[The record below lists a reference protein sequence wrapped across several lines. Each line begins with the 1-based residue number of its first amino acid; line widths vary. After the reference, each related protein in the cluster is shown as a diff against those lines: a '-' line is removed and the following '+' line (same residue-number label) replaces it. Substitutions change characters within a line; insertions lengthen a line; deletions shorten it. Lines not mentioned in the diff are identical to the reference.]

1 MRMMRPGR
9 RPALQWMKWGVRC
22 GWGPWQPVGVTGIGP
37 SAVASR
43 AGILRWI
50 LGGWLLAWP
59 VIAVA
64 QQTRDAANPQGKWEV
79 LAKCRLTTDTV
90 TDGDS
95 FHVTHQGRSYIFRLY
110 FVDAPEADATL
121 TERAK
126 DQAAYFGVAAKDI
139 PKGGQMAAKFAQEKL
154 AGREFTVVTRYQ
166 NALGRSSLAR
176 FYGVV
181 LVDGKNLAEEMVAN
195 GQARIYG
202 LRANWPDG
210 DRSATFINKL
220 KNLELAAREKRLG
233 MWNAK
238 DFPRASSPGPAA
250 VPKGKIV
257 KGSGEVVDLNEA
269 TFEDLQRLPRIGP
282 KLAELIIA
290 GRPYHKV
297 EDVLRVSGIGPET
310 LKGLQTLVKVEGVEG
325 EK

>member
-1 MRMMRPGR
+1 M
-9 RPALQWMKWGVRC
+9 
-22 GWGPWQPVGVTGIGP
+22 PWQLAGVTGTGLCG
-37 SAVASR
+37 VARR

-50 LGGWLLAWP
+50 LGGWLLALP
-59 VIAVA
+59 MLGVA
-64 QQTRDAANPQGKWEV
+64 QQTRDTANPQGKWEV
-79 LAKCRLTTDTV
+79 LEKCRLTTNAV

-139 PKGGQMAAKFAQEKL
+139 PQGGQMAAKFAQEKL
-154 AGREFTVVTRYQ
+154 AGRDFTVVTRYQ

-176 FYGVV
+176 FYCVV
-181 LVDGKNLAEEMVAN
+181 LVGGKNLAEEMVAS

-210 DRSATFINKL
+210 ERSATFINKL
-220 KNLELAAREKRLG
+220 KNLELTAREKRLG
-233 MWNAK
+233 MWNPK
-238 DFPRASSPGPAA
+238 EFTRASSPGPAA

-257 KGSGEVVDLNEA
+257 KGSGQAVDLNEA
-269 TFEDLQRLPRIGP
+269 PFEELQRLPGVGP

-290 GRPYHKV
+290 SRPYHKADPALAPRLWRCF
-297 EDVLRVSGIGPET
+297 EPWCGSRVWKGKNSGHAGERET
-310 LKGLQTLVKVEGVEG
+310 VATMVGEALQPAPRQERSA
-325 EK
+325 